1 MPRTKAQFE
10 EIRRKTK
17 ENILNSSIRLFAE
30 KGYHG
35 TSISDIAKSAKI
47 SKGLAYNYFESKQ
60 KIIEAILEQ
69 LFKEGEKV
77 VEILDLVDDPYER
90 IRLIIDYSFK
100 YYEENEEMWMLYAS
114 FIFQPGILEEGK
126 RLLTEFNQKYLHK
139 LEEIFES
146 LGFQNPKMELRFFGA
161 LLDGIGLDY
170 FFDKVHFPL
179 NDIKE
184 FMLKRYSKDGIEKLK
199 EI

>member
-1 MPRTKAQFE
+1 MTEHLINKKMPRTKAQFE

-35 TSISDIAKSAKI
+35 TSISDIAKAAKI

-69 LFKEGEKV
+69 FFKEG
-77 VEILDLVDDPYER
+77 DPYEKLK
-90 IRLIIDYSFK
+90 LIIDYSFK

-114 FIFQPGILEEGK
+114 FIFQPGILEKGK
-126 RLLTEFNQKYLHK
+126 RLLNEFNQKYLHK
-139 LEEIFES
+139 LEEIFEN
-146 LGFQNPKMELRFFGA
+146 LGFKNPKMELRFFGA

-179 NDIKE
+179 NDIRE
-184 FMLKRYSKDGIEKLK
+184 FMLNRYSKQVIDKFKKI
-199 EI
+199 